1 MQGHGD
7 IKGIFSQN
15 DEMALGAVQA
25 AKAAKKSL
33 VIVGF
38 DGEAD
43 GIKAVKAGDMAATVA
58 QQPEEMGRLALQA
71 AYDHFDGKT
80 VKKNIESPL
89 QLVTTENAK

>member
-1 MQGHGD
+1 
-7 IKGIFSQN
+7 
-15 DEMALGAVQA
+15 MALGAVQA

-80 VKKNIESPL
+80 VKRILNHHCNLL
-89 QLVTTENAK
+89 QPKTQSKSGCFVENGVN